1 MSKLSATLGEK
12 YQSKRATIFT
22 RTFEL
27 GGHAF
32 KVQIPSIARSD
43 EIYQKVMNPS
53 DELIESIYQKMV
65 EPLMTFKDASTQ
77 EDGVEYLEND
87 VMVQGRSMREA
98 AKNKAMTEAKITE
111 YIKLL
116 VPENS
121 ENTMD
126 DITYEDIEAEFPL
139 AIQLTLIEKIAE
151 VISPSYKENRGN

>member
-1 MSKLSATLGEK
+1 MSKLSSALGQK

-27 GGHAF
+27 GGHTF
-32 KVQIPSIARSD
+32 KVQIPSVAQSD
-43 EIYQKVMNPS
+43 KIYQAVMNPS

-65 EPLMTFKDASTQ
+65 EPLMAFKDASTQ

-87 VMVQGRSMREA
+87 VLVQGRSMREA

-121 ENTMD
+121 EDTMD
-126 DITYEDIEAEFPL
+126 DITYADIEAEFPL

>member
-1 MSKLSATLGEK
+1 MSKLSAVLGEK
-12 YQSKRATIFT
+12 YQGKRTTIFT

-27 GGHAF
+27 GGHTF
-32 KVQIPSIARSD
+32 KVQIPSVARSD

-53 DELIESIYQKMV
+53 DELIESIYQEMV
-65 EPLMTFKDASTQ
+65 EPLMAFRDSSTQ

-126 DITYEDIEAEFPL
+126 DITYKDIEAEFPL